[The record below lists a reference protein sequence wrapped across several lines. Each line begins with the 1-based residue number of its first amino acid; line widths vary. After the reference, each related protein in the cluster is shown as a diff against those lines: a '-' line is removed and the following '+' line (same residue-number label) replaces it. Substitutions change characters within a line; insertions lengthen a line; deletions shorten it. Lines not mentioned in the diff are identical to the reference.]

1 MKNLIAATYAPMHPN
16 GTLNLGII
24 KAYGE
29 FLKSNKVTGA
39 FVNGST
45 GDFVSLS
52 TSERMDLTEA
62 WSDAKADDLYII
74 NHVGHTNIREAKDL
88 AVHSVGRA
96 NAIAALAPYYYKP
109 KCIERLLDYCMEIAS
124 AAPDLPFYYYHIPVL
139 SGVNFDMVTFQN
151 KAISSIPNFRG
162 IKFTEDNLTGF
173 ASSLDYSDDKV
184 EIFFG
189 VDEKFASSIK
199 VGAKGWVG
207 STYNHLAPL
216 YHSIL
221 TNHDNG
227 LIENADKL
235 QKLAVYFVD
244 TLEEIGGFHG
254 GSKGFMKFF
263 GLEMGPSRFPHKTFS
278 DIQLNQAYD
287 LMKKESL
294 LDYLS
299 KPTQLSKIPNQ

>member
-1 MKNLIAATYAPMHPN
+1 MIGDYKV
-16 GTLNLGII
+16 
-24 KAYGE
+24 
-29 FLKSNKVTGA
+29 FLTSNNVKGA

-52 TSERMDLTEA
+52 TSERKELIEA
-62 WSDAKADDLYII
+62 WSDVKGDDLYVI

-88 AVHSVGRA
+88 AAHSVGRA
-96 NAIAALAPYYYKP
+96 NAISALAPYYFKP
-109 KCIERLLDYCMEIAS
+109 TSLESLLEYCMEVAS

-139 SGVNFDMVTFQN
+139 TGVNFDMVTFQK
-151 KAISSIPNFRG
+151 KAVSAIPNFRG

-173 ASSLDYSDDKV
+173 ASSLDCSNDKV
-184 EIFFG
+184 DIFFG

-216 YHSIL
+216 YYGIL
-221 TNHDNG
+221 ADHEKG
-227 LIENADKL
+227 SFENAEEM
-235 QKLAVYFVD
+235 QKLAIYFVN
-244 TLEEIGGFHG
+244 TLEELGGFHG

-263 GLEMGPSRFPHKTFS
+263 GLEMGPSRFPHRTFS
-278 DIQLNQAYD
+278 DDQLNQAMD
-287 LMKKESL
+287 LMKRKSL

-299 KPTQLSKIPNQ
+299 KPLQLSKIPRN

>member
-16 GTLNLGII
+16 GTLNLGMI

-29 FLKSNKVTGA
+29 FLISNKVTGA

-62 WSDAKADDLYII
+62 WSDAKEDDIYVI
-74 NHVGHTNIREAKDL
+74 NHVGHTNIREAKNL
-88 AVHSVGRA
+88 AAHSVGRA
-96 NAIAALAPYYYKP
+96 NAIAALAPYYFKP
-109 KCIERLLDYCMEIAS
+109 KSLESLLEYCMEVAS

-139 SGVNFDMVTFQN
+139 TGVNFDIVTFQ
-151 KAISSIPNFRG
+151 KKAVSAISNFRG

-173 ASSLDYSDDKV
+173 ASSLDCSNDKV
-184 EIFFG
+184 DIFFG

-216 YHSIL
+216 YYDIL
-221 TNHDNG
+221 AEHEKG
-227 LIENADKL
+227 SFENAEEM
-235 QKLAVYFVD
+235 QKLAVYFVN

-263 GLEMGPSRFPHKTFS
+263 GLEMGPSRFPHRTFS
-278 DIQLNQAYD
+278 DEQLNQAMD

-299 KPTQLSKIPNQ
+299 KPLQLSKIPRN